1 MQLTAT
7 TQEFTD
13 IFKNTN
19 MAGLFN
25 PIVLEV
31 KKTIITMAG
40 RDANDVALTS
50 QKYKNVTIDGEAVG
64 KVVFDPEEMLNA
76 FKLFKSDD
84 IISINVFENTI
95 VVANADDAE
104 INDVVTIPQIDIATI
119 DEPEFPFKIVKG
131 LPVIT
136 NKATGEQIEFSINA
150 TIPVKYL
157 AELIKRANYVG
168 INPRVYKLVFDNNK
182 LQGVI
187 GNSGD
192 FQKSV
197 TTTVNITG
205 EGSGELLFGTG
216 LEEMIQT
223 LSGDITMNALPNAP
237 AWFTMKTD
245 SNIVH
250 VLIAPAMDI

>member
-1 MQLTAT
+1 MKLTAN

-25 PIVLEV
+25 PVVLEV
-31 KKTIITMAG
+31 KKTIIIMNG
-40 RDANDVALTS
+40 RDDNDVALTS
-50 QKYKNVTIDGEAVG
+50 QKYKNIAIDGEDVG

-84 IISINVFENTI
+84 TISINVLENTI
-95 VVANADDAE
+95 IVSNADDAE

-119 DEPEFPFKIVKG
+119 DDPEFPFKVVKG

-136 NKATGEQIEFSINA
+136 NKSTGEQIEFSINA

-157 AELIKRANYVG
+157 AEMVKRANYAE
-168 INPRVYKLVFDNNK
+168 INPRVYKLIFDGNK

-223 LSGDITMNALPNAP
+223 LSGDITMNATPSAP